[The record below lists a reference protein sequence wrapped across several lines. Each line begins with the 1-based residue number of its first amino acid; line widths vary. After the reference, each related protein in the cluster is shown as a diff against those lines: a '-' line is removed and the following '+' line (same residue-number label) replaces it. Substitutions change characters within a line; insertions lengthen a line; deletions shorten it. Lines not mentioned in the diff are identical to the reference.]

1 MYEKFSHDKTLC
13 RAVTRSLEI
22 IGEALKNVPD
32 PVRTAHPEIPWKF
45 MAGIRDK
52 MIHGY
57 FAIDYEIV
65 WDVIQNK
72 LPELE
77 PDIRAIRDELKE
89 DAGSRK
95 RSG

>member
-1 MYEKFSHDKTLC
+1 
-13 RAVTRSLEI
+13 
-22 IGEALKNVPD
+22 
-32 PVRTAHPEIPWKF
+32 

-52 MIHGY
+52 IIHGY